1 MDKILEFI
9 PFEQLEPT
17 WKAMETASDVS
28 PFMYYDYMA
37 YIVREEKSKLF
48 HAVRIACIKEGGEIL
63 MIVPLVYV
71 KGRKA
76 HYKMLGDIGGCDI
89 ADALYKPGMSE
100 EEKVACIR
108 FFYDAMP
115 GRLELRRLFQGSLL
129 YLNAPKDRIVSD
141 TPIGYADIPVP
152 QDWDAYLASLSGY
165 SRHNLKRA
173 YNRMERDG
181 VNYRLEVYGGEQPL
195 PKDVWKLLMKTYYA
209 RFHAKYKRGVFS
221 DETKGGPIVQAL
233 KYIHYRTLKKL
244 WFYTKHDSHS
254 IPALENSRI
263 CVLWNGDEM
272 ISFLCGFLTHDKKVY
287 SLPRLAINEKYNY
300 YTPGCVLMAEVL
312 KYLKAGGETE
322 HLDMSRGDEQYKFKM
337 GAIAYNA
344 HDIILK

>member
-1 MDKILEFI
+1 MDKRLEFI
-9 PFEQLEPT
+9 AFDSLKPI
-17 WKAMETASDVS
+17 WKEMETATDVS
-28 PFMYYDYMA
+28 PFMYYDYMR
-37 YIVREEKSKLF
+37 YIVQEEKRKPF
-48 HAVRIACIKEGGEIL
+48 HTVKIACIKTGEKIR

-71 KGRKA
+71 RGRKT
-76 HYKMLGDIGGCDI
+76 HYKMLGDVGGCDI
-89 ADALYKPGMSE
+89 ADALYENGLSA
-100 EEKVACIR
+100 EEKKEYIR
-108 FFYDAMP
+108 FFYEAMP
-115 GRLELRRLFQGSLL
+115 GRLELRRLFQASPLL
-129 YLNAPKDRIVSD
+129 LNAPADRIVSD
-141 TPIGYADIPVP
+141 TAVGYADIPVP
-152 QDWDAYLASLSGY
+152 EDWNVYLASLSGY

-181 VNYRLEVYGGEQPL
+181 INYRLEVYGGDKPL

-221 DETKGGPIVQAL
+221 DETKGGPVVQFL
-233 KYIHYRTLKKL
+233 KYIHYRTFKKL

-254 IPALENSRI
+254 IPALDNSLI

-312 KYLKAGGETE
+312 KYLMAGGVTG

-337 GAIAYNA
+337 GAVAYSA
-344 HDIILK
+344 HDLILK

>member
-9 PFEQLEPT
+9 PFEQLET
-17 WKAMETASDVS
+17 VWKSMETAPDVS

-37 YIVREEKSKLF
+37 YIVQEEKRKLC
-48 HAVRIACIKEGGEIL
+48 HSVKIACIKADGEIL

-71 KGRKA
+71 KGRNA

-89 ADALYKPGMSE
+89 ADALYKKGLSE
-100 EEKVACIR
+100 DEKLVCIR
-108 FFYDAMP
+108 FFYDSMP
-115 GRLELRRLFQGSLL
+115 GRLELRRLFQGSPLL
-129 YLNAPKDRIVSD
+129 LNAPADRIVSN
-141 TPIGYADIPVP
+141 TAIGYADIPVP

-181 VNYRLEVYGGEQPL
+181 VHYRLEVYGGDTPL

-221 DETKGGPIVQAL
+221 DETKGGPIVQVL

-254 IPALENSRI
+254 IPELENSRV
-263 CVLWNGDEM
+263 CVLWNDDEM

-300 YTPGCVLMAEVL
+300 YTPGCVLMSEVL
-312 KYLKAGGETE
+312 KYLKAGGVTE

-337 GAIAYNA
+337 GAIAYSA
-344 HDIILK
+344 HDLILK